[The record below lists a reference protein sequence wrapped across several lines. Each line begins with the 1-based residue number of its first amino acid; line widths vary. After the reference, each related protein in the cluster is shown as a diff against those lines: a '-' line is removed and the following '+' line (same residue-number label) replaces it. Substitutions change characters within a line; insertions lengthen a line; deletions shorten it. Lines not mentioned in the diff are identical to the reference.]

1 MDVFVFLLMDEWI
14 GILVNII
21 VNIGFMFMVILGNVL
36 IFFSFVFELFL
47 CIIVNYFLF
56 GLVLIDFGVGFVV
69 YLLYIFVMLSVY
81 DDFVLYCIILVIYSI
96 LVFFLVGVLFFYIVL
111 IGLDRCL
118 VICLYLWYR

>member
-1 MDVFVFLLMDEWI
+1 
-14 GILVNII
+14 
-21 VNIGFMFMVILGNVL
+21 MVILGNVL

-81 DDFVLYCIILVIYSI
+81 EDFVLYCIILVIYSI

-118 VICLYLWYR
+118 VICLYL